1 MTEKHGVATRLM
13 YQLYVAL
20 NNKKKSNLT
29 GVAMETMRP
38 AAPAKLNAVESGIY
52 KEVSAIK
59 NEIFYFI
66 DYIVIEIRPNLQVQH
81 INYKKSSIF
90 DIPYYLHTFN
100 ACHRKMIFLFY
111 VQVMDLTTRSN
122 ILLVFFSNISLLQ
135 YEIILFSYLY
145 TETEACNT

>member
-66 DYIVIEIRPNLQVQH
+66 DYSDWNPAKLH

-90 DIPYYLHTFN
+90 DNPYYLHTFN
-100 ACHRKMIFLFY
+100 ACHRKMIFF
-111 VQVMDLTTRSN
+111 
-122 ILLVFFSNISLLQ
+122 ISCTGNG
-135 YEIILFSYLY
+135 SY
-145 TETEACNT
+145 N

>member
-52 KEVSAIK
+52 KEVSAI
-59 NEIFYFI
+59 NSEMFYFI
-66 DYIVIEIRPNLQVQH
+66 DYSDWNPAKLH

-100 ACHRKMIFLFY
+100 ACHRKMIFF
-111 VQVMDLTTRSN
+111 
-122 ILLVFFSNISLLQ
+122 ISCTGNG
-135 YEIILFSYLY
+135 SY
-145 TETEACNT
+145 N

>member
-38 AAPAKLNAVESGIY
+38 AAPAKLNAVETGIY
-52 KEVSAIK
+52 KEVSAI
-59 NEIFYFI
+59 NSEFSILLT
-66 DYIVIEIRPNLQVQH
+66 IVIEIWPNLQVQY

-111 VQVMDLTTRSN
+111 VLVMDLTTRSN
-122 ILLVFFSNISLLQ
+122 ILYFFSNISLLQ

>member
-38 AAPAKLNAVESGIY
+38 AAPAKLNAVETGIY
-52 KEVSAIK
+52 KEVSAI
-59 NEIFYFI
+59 NSEFSILLT
-66 DYIVIEIRPNLQVQH
+66 IVIEIQPNLQVQH

-111 VQVMDLTTRSN
+111 VLVMDLTTRSN
-122 ILLVFFSNISLLQ
+122 ILYFFSNISLLQ

>member
-1 MTEKHGVATRLM
+1 M
-13 YQLYVAL
+13 
-20 NNKKKSNLT
+20 
-29 GVAMETMRP
+29 
-38 AAPAKLNAVESGIY
+38 
-52 KEVSAIK
+52 
-59 NEIFYFI
+59 
-66 DYIVIEIRPNLQVQH
+66 IEIWPNLQVQH

-111 VQVMDLTTRSN
+111 VLVMDLTTRSN
-122 ILLVFFSNISLLQ
+122 ILYFFSQTFSLLQ

>member
-90 DIPYYLHTFN
+90 DIPYYFF
-100 ACHRKMIFLFY
+100 ACHRKINY
-111 VQVMDLTTRSN
+111 
-122 ILLVFFSNISLLQ
+122 FFCTGNG
-135 YEIILFSYLY
+135 SY
-145 TETEACNT
+145 N